1 MKKNVLYKSME
12 RVTAY
17 DADASEGDICGEND
31 SDKDDDI
38 MDNDLNV
45 DKSALVDAPNCAV
58 VNWRIYKV

>member
-1 MKKNVLYKSME
+1 ME